1 MIFLKKSVDI
11 STKLCYSKVKLTIM
25 IIIINKVNAERSDK
39 MSTLRNS
46 KQRDA
51 VLQNLSERYDHP
63 TAEEVY
69 ISVKKVIPSVSL
81 ATVYRNLKLL
91 ESEGLI
97 IKITTP
103 DSDRFDGHTH
113 EHYHFTCNECKQV
126 LDIELSGGFNVN
138 ALPKSF
144 GGKITNHELMFYGLC
159 ENCNKI

>member
-1 MIFLKKSVDI
+1 
-11 STKLCYSKVKLTIM
+11 
-25 IIIINKVNAERSDK
+25 

-51 VLQNLSERYDHP
+51 VLRDLSERYDHP

-91 ESEGLI
+91 ESEGMIL
-97 IKITTP
+97 KITTP

-113 EHYHFTCNECKQV
+113 EHYHFTCDKCRRV
-126 LDIELSGGFNVN
+126 LDLELSEEISVN
-138 ALPKSF
+138 TLPKNF
-144 GGKITNHELMFYGLC
+144 GGIITGHELMFFGLC
-159 ENCNKI
+159 ESCK

>member
-1 MIFLKKSVDI
+1 
-11 STKLCYSKVKLTIM
+11 M

-51 VLQNLSERYDHP
+51 ILLDLSKRYDHP

-91 ESEGLI
+91 ESEGVIL
-97 IKITTP
+97 KITTP

-113 EHYHFTCNECKQV
+113 EHYHFTCNDCKKV
-126 LDIELSGGFNVN
+126 LDLELSDEIKVN
-138 ALPKSF
+138 SLPQNF
-144 GGKITNHELMFYGLC
+144 GGIITGHELMFYGLC
-159 ENCNKI
+159 ETCK

>member
-1 MIFLKKSVDI
+1 
-11 STKLCYSKVKLTIM
+11 
-25 IIIINKVNAERSDK
+25 

-113 EHYHFTCNECKQV
+113 EHYHFTCNECKKV
-126 LDIELSGGFNVN
+126 LDLELSEGFNVN

-144 GGKITNHELMFYGLC
+144 GGKITGHELMFYGTC
-159 ENCNKI
+159 ESCCEKQD

>member
-1 MIFLKKSVDI
+1 
-11 STKLCYSKVKLTIM
+11 
-25 IIIINKVNAERSDK
+25 

-51 VLQNLSERYDHP
+51 ILLDLSKRYDHP

-91 ESEGLI
+91 ESEGMIL
-97 IKITTP
+97 KITTP

-113 EHYHFTCNECKQV
+113 EHYHFTCNDCKKV
-126 LDIELSGGFNVN
+126 LDLELSDEIKVN
-138 ALPKSF
+138 SLPQNF
-144 GGKITNHELMFYGLC
+144 GGIITGHELMFYGLC
-159 ENCNKI
+159 ESCK

>member
-1 MIFLKKSVDI
+1 
-11 STKLCYSKVKLTIM
+11 
-25 IIIINKVNAERSDK
+25 

-91 ESEGLI
+91 ESEGMIL
-97 IKITTP
+97 KITTP

-113 EHYHFTCNECKQV
+113 KHYHFTCNTCKRV
-126 LDIELSGGFNVN
+126 LDLDLDDDVNVN
-138 ALPKSF
+138 ALPKNF
-144 GGKITNHELMFYGLC
+144 GGTVTGHELMFYGLC
-159 ENCNKI
+159 ESCNKI